1 MAMNRRGIDS
11 DFWLMAL
18 TNLVLVGLGVL
29 CVFGMFYYRAASAR
43 PGWDV
48 INYQMMMNRLASPLV
63 IILCLLLVVCVPK
76 RMLPGRWL
84 ALAAALLL
92 AGVLTMAFLWG
103 FLMALVLILLS
114 SLGFQLVTFGL
125 LLAGRRMRFRKS
137 GLWMQVGSILIHT
150 GFILFIMDFAMLH
163 ETRWHLLVFWAS
175 TFSITIGCLL
185 SFYAPGMDRFLG
197 TLSGGED

>member
-1 MAMNRRGIDS
+1 MNRRGIDS

-150 GFILFIMDFAMLH
+150 GFILFIMDFVMLH